1 MSQLRIAAALAGFV
15 AALLSVA
22 LDDKRLA
29 WMAIALLTVSLILRL
44 ILRKRENRPPNSDR
58 PGDAV

>member
-15 AALLSVA
+15 AALLSVV

-29 WMAIALLTVSLILRL
+29 WLAIALLTVSLILRL
-44 ILRKRENRPPNSDR
+44 ILRTRESRQRETDR
-58 PGDAV
+58 PV

>member
-1 MSQLRIAAALAGFV
+1 MSRLRIAAVLAGFV

-29 WMAIALLTVSLILRL
+29 WTAIALLTVSLILRL
-44 ILRKRENRPPNSDR
+44 ILRQREHRQSETDR
-58 PGDAV
+58 PV

>member
-1 MSQLRIAAALAGFV
+1 MSRLRIAAALAGFV

-29 WMAIALLTVSLILRL
+29 WTAIALLTVSLILRL
-44 ILRKRENRPPNSDR
+44 ILRQRENRQSETDR
-58 PGDAV
+58 PV

>member
-1 MSQLRIAAALAGFV
+1 MSQLRIAAVLAGFV

-44 ILRKRENRPPNSDR
+44 ILRKRQNRQSETDR
-58 PGDAV
+58 PL

>member
-44 ILRKRENRPPNSDR
+44 ILRKREAQRSETDR
-58 PGDAV
+58 PV

>member
-22 LDDKRLA
+22 LDDTRLA
-29 WMAIALLTVSLILRL
+29 WMAIALLTLSLILRL
-44 ILRKRENRPPNSDR
+44 ILRKRETRQRETDR
-58 PGDAV
+58 PV

>member
-1 MSQLRIAAALAGFV
+1 VSQLRIAAALAGFV
-15 AALLSVA
+15 AALLSVV

-44 ILRKRENRPPNSDR
+44 ILRKRENRQSETDR
-58 PGDAV
+58 PV

>member
-1 MSQLRIAAALAGFV
+1 MSRLRIAAALAGFG

-44 ILRKRENRPPNSDR
+44 ILRKREHRQSETDR
-58 PGDAV
+58 PV

>member
-15 AALLSVA
+15 AALLSVV

-44 ILRKRENRPPNSDR
+44 ILRKRENRQSETDR
-58 PGDAV
+58 PV

>member
-1 MSQLRIAAALAGFV
+1 MSRLRIVAALAGFV

-22 LDDKRLA
+22 LDDTRLA

-44 ILRKRENRPPNSDR
+44 ILRKREDRQRETNRP
-58 PGDAV
+58 V

>member
-15 AALLSVA
+15 AALLSVV

-29 WMAIALLTVSLILRL
+29 WVAIALLTVSLILRL
-44 ILRKRENRPPNSDR
+44 ILRKRENRQSETDR
-58 PGDAV
+58 QV

>member
-29 WMAIALLTVSLILRL
+29 WAAIALLVVSLIIRL
-44 ILRKRENRPPNSDR
+44 ILRKRETRPPGTDR
-58 PGDAV
+58 PV

>member
-22 LDDKRLA
+22 LDDERLA
-29 WMAIALLTVSLILRL
+29 WAAIALLAVSLIIRL
-44 ILRKRENRPPNSDR
+44 VLRKRETRPPDTNRP
-58 PGDAV
+58 V

>member
-22 LDDKRLA
+22 LDDTHLA

-44 ILRKRENRPPNSDR
+44 ILRKRETRQRETDR
-58 PGDAV
+58 PV

>member
-22 LDDKRLA
+22 LDDTRLA

-44 ILRKRENRPPNSDR
+44 ILRKRETRQRETDR
-58 PGDAV
+58 PV

>member
-1 MSQLRIAAALAGFV
+1 MSRLRIAAAIAGFV

-22 LDDKRLA
+22 LDDTRLA

-44 ILRKRENRPPNSDR
+44 ILRKREDRQRETNRP
-58 PGDAV
+58 V

>member
-1 MSQLRIAAALAGFV
+1 MSRLRIAAALAGFV

-22 LDDKRLA
+22 LDDTRLA

-44 ILRKRENRPPNSDR
+44 ILRKREDRQRETERP
-58 PGDAV
+58 V

>member
-1 MSQLRIAAALAGFV
+1 MSQLRIASVVAGLV

-22 LDDKRLA
+22 LDDQRLA
-29 WMAIALLTVSLILRL
+29 WMAIALLAVSLILRL

-58 PGDAV
+58 PG

>member
-1 MSQLRIAAALAGFV
+1 MSQLRIASVVAGLV

-22 LDDKRLA
+22 LDDQRLA
-29 WMAIALLTVSLILRL
+29 WMAIALLAVSLIVRL

-58 PGDAV
+58 PG

>member
-15 AALLSVA
+15 AALLGVA
-22 LDDKRLA
+22 LDDQRLA

-44 ILRKRENRPPNSDR
+44 VLRKRESRQSETDR
-58 PGDAV
+58 PV

>member
-1 MSQLRIAAALAGFV
+1 MSRLRIAAALAGFV

-22 LDDKRLA
+22 LDDTRLA

-44 ILRKRENRPPNSDR
+44 ILRKREDRQRETNRP
-58 PGDAV
+58 V